1 MRKTEVDASKIPGF
15 NDDIKLKAVLSR
27 EKFKTKVLKNGKYT
41 FSIIFENKINM
52 AKLKKG
58 EIESINERLN
68 YRIIEYGSPFFLV
81 FKHSYKDSPELVV
94 FDPKMCCGQ
103 FDSIKY
109 YKGKWHLRGFL
120 FDNRNGEILKNLFL
134 VETKFVLNMN
144 FNYASKIVFPRN
156 MTLEPVGR

>member
-1 MRKTEVDASKIPGF
+1 MRKNEVDASKIPGF
-15 NDDIKLKAVLSR
+15 NVDIKLKAVLSR

-52 AKLKKG
+52 AKLKKV

-68 YRIIEYGSPFFLV
+68 YRINEYGSPFFLV

-109 YKGKWHLRGFL
+109 YKGKWHLRGFV
-120 FDNRNGEILKNLFL
+120 FDNRHGNILKNLF
-134 VETKFVLNMN
+134 EAGTKFVLNMN
-144 FNYASKIVFPRN
+144 FNQSGKKIFPRN
-156 MTLEPVGR
+156 ITIEPVGR